1 MKDLEID
8 EIREFVREEN
18 KFYFKDRFIREKCSD
33 TVFETAEF
41 YKNINLIVRTQVQ
54 QTGLMTH
61 KRL

>member
-41 YKNINLIVRTQVQ
+41 YKNINLIVRTQV
-54 QTGLMTH
+54 
-61 KRL
+61 